1 MWFQFF
7 PYILWLNILH
17 NATTYI
23 KKSISYFFSFFL
35 FFFFF
40 FFFLFSFF
48 FFFFLFPWN
57 FTIKMIKGIQYIK
70 LITTYDDEG
79 FEVSF
84 CVEDEI
90 ESCGKNEYRVRRP
103 TWMQIS
109 FMNLIKGSVML
120 QRTRLSSKIRLLEF
134 KGALFLEP

>member
-1 MWFQFF
+1 MCSFYLSLFF
-7 PYILWLNILH
+7 LFLFF
-17 NATTYI
+17 
-23 KKSISYFFSFFL
+23 FFSFFL
-35 FFFFF
+35 LFFFFF
-40 FFFLFSFF
+40 SFFFFLSFF

>member
-1 MWFQFF
+1 MCSFF
-7 PYILWLNILH
+7 FSLFFLFLFF
-17 NATTYI
+17 
-23 KKSISYFFSFFL
+23 FFSFFL

-40 FFFLFSFF
+40 FFFLFLFFSFS
-48 FFFFLFPWN
+48 FFLFPWN

-109 FMNLIKGSVML
+109 FMNVIKGSVML